1 MKFVTFGNWS
11 IRADRIVAVNL
22 NQSTKCISVYCTR
35 KDDEYC
41 MFYRTQEG
49 AVNAHK
55 KLMEDLEKIEIG
67 G

>member
-11 IRADRIVAVNL
+11 VRVDRIVAVNL
-22 NQSTKCISVYCTR
+22 DQSAKCVSVYCGG
-35 KDDEYC
+35 KDEEYS

-67 G
+67 A